1 MKKIKKIP
9 YQQYY
14 LYIILSFCFA
24 ASVMFVNHNESFY
37 DRPIAEVMEV
47 DLVHSEEVTDIYDN
61 GDRLHE
67 QHLIAELKNGE
78 KKGQQ
83 IHIKNQY
90 SASKAYDQEFH
101 EGQKLF
107 VSISENKEDGTDLTG
122 TIIDLKRDHY
132 ILIVGWIFILILLL
146 VGKKQ
151 GLFSIISLAVNALLL
166 SYALDVYLDNP
177 ETSLLLICSIAVILF
192 TILSL
197 LLVNGFNE
205 KTYAAI
211 VATLLA
217 TFISLLVTYLII
229 WVTSGKGLRY
239 EELQFITRP
248 YQMVFL
254 AGLFIGSL
262 GAVMDVAITMS
273 SSLFS
278 LYEKNH
284 NIPVKALKRSGME
297 VGKDIMGTMTNI
309 LFFAYISGSIPML
322 ILYIKNDSPLGFTL
336 SMNLSLELARA
347 LAGGIGI
354 VLTIPIGLYISIFFI
369 NRKKAR
375 T

>member
-1 MKKIKKIP
+1 MKKIP
-9 YQQYY
+9 YHQFI
-14 LYIILSFCFA
+14 LYIFLAFCIA

-61 GDRLHE
+61 EDRLYE
-67 QHLIAELKNGE
+67 QHLKAELKNGE
-78 KKGQQ
+78 KIGQL
-83 IHIKNQY
+83 IHLKNQY

-107 VSISENKEDGTDLTG
+107 VSISKNKEDGTGLTG

-177 ETSLLLICSIAVILF
+177 ETSLLLICSVAVILF

-211 VATLLA
+211 AATLLA
-217 TFISLLVTYLII
+217 TFISLLVTYLVI

>member
-1 MKKIKKIP
+1 MKNIPLKKF
-9 YQQYY
+9 Y
-14 LYIILSFCFA
+14 LYIILAFCIA
-24 ASVMFVNHNESFY
+24 ASVLFVQNNDSFY
-37 DRPIAEVMEV
+37 ERSIAEVKAV
-47 DLVHSEEVTDIYDN
+47 KTHQAEEVTDIYDN
-61 GDRLHE
+61 EDRIYE
-67 QHLIAELKNGE
+67 QQIVAEITNGE
-78 KKGQQ
+78 EKGQQ
-83 IHIKNQY
+83 IHLSNQF
-90 SASKAYDQEFH
+90 SKSQAYDYEIQT
-101 EGQKLF
+101 GQKLF
-107 VSISENKEDGTDLTG
+107 VSIKEKKAGAAELSGDIL
-122 TIIDLKRDHY
+122 DLKRDHY
-132 ILIVGWIFILILLL
+132 IILTGWIFILILLF

-151 GLFSIISLAVNALLL
+151 GLFSIFSLAVNAVLL
-166 SYALDVYLDNP
+166 SYALDVYLKNP
-177 ETSLLLICSIAVILF
+177 ELSLLLICSVAVILF
-192 TILSL
+192 TVTSL

-211 VATLLA
+211 IATLAA
-217 TFISLLVTYLII
+217 TFLSLLVTYLVI
-229 WVTSGKGLRY
+229 WLTGGKGLRY

-278 LYEKNH
+278 LYEKN
-284 NIPVKALKRSGME
+284 NSIPVQALKRSGME

-322 ILYIKNDSPLGFTL
+322 ILYIKNDSPLGFSL

-354 VLTIPIGLYISIFFI
+354 VITIPIGLYTTIYFI
-369 NRKKAR
+369 NRKRAQR
-375 T
+375 

>member
-1 MKKIKKIP
+1 MKNIPLKKF
-9 YQQYY
+9 Y
-14 LYIILSFCFA
+14 LYIILAFCIA
-24 ASVMFVNHNESFY
+24 ASVLFVQNNDSFY
-37 DRPIAEVMEV
+37 ERTIAEVKAV
-47 DLVHSEEVTDIYDN
+47 KTHQAEEVTDIYDN
-61 GDRLHE
+61 EDRIYE
-67 QHLIAELKNGE
+67 QQIVAEITNGE
-78 KKGQQ
+78 EKGQQ
-83 IHIKNQY
+83 IHLSNQF
-90 SASKAYDQEFH
+90 SKSKAYDYEIQT
-101 EGQKLF
+101 GQKLF
-107 VSISENKEDGTDLTG
+107 VSIKEIKAGAAELSGDIL
-122 TIIDLKRDHY
+122 DLKRDHY
-132 ILIVGWIFILILLL
+132 ILLTGWILILILLF

-151 GLFSIISLAVNALLL
+151 GLFSIISLAVNAVLL
-166 SYALDVYLDNP
+166 SYALDVYLKNP
-177 ETSLLLICSIAVILF
+177 EISLLLICSVAVILF
-192 TILSL
+192 TVTSL

-211 VATLLA
+211 IATLAA
-217 TFISLLVTYLII
+217 TFLSLLVTYLVI
-229 WVTSGKGLRY
+229 WLTGGKGLRY

-278 LYEKNH
+278 LYEKN
-284 NIPVKALKRSGME
+284 NSIPVQALKRSGME

-322 ILYIKNDSPLGFTL
+322 ILYIKNDSPLGFSL

-354 VLTIPIGLYISIFFI
+354 VITIPIGLHTTIYFI
-369 NRKKAR
+369 NRKRAQR
-375 T
+375 